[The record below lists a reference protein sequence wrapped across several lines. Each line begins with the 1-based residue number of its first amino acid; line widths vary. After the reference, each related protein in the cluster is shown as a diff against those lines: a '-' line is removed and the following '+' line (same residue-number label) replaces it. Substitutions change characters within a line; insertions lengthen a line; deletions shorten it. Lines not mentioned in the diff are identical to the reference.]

1 MDKADLFTRLNLS
14 KEELLI
20 KCNKANRNTL
30 METLGIQFT
39 DVGDDFLVATLLVT
53 PTVHQP
59 MGILH
64 GGATAA
70 LAETVGS
77 LASILNLEAENKMVK
92 GVELSINHLKS
103 VKEGII
109 RAEAKIQHKGR
120 TLHLW
125 EIKVYDEANNLIAIS
140 KLSNIV
146 LDKKR

>member
-1 MDKADLFTRLNLS
+1 MSTAGIFQRTGLS
-14 KEELLI
+14 KDELLE
-20 KCNKANRNTL
+20 KCNKSSKNTL
-30 METLGIQFT
+30 METLGIQYT
-39 DVGDDFLVATLLVT
+39 DVDDEFLVATLMVG
-53 PTVHQP
+53 PAVYQP

-77 LASILNLEAENKMVK
+77 LASILNLDSSDKIVK

-103 VKEGII
+103 VKEGLI
-109 RAEAKIQHKGR
+109 RAEARIQHKGR

-125 EIKVYDEANNLIAIS
+125 EIRVFDESNQLIAIS

-146 LDKKR
+146 LDKK